1 MRSPQRNLATGLA
14 ATSLCAFLFA
24 ITANSQTQQ
33 TPPSLKTL
41 PVPEPPNLS
50 DFVKDRAAAI
60 RLGKALF
67 WDMQVSSDA
76 VVACATCHFNAGAD
90 SRSTNQINP
99 GLKRVGP
106 DFLPDPDLDFDIGP
120 NVALSA
126 ADYPFRKLADPNDRN
141 SAVLRDTNDV
151 GSSQGVFHRIFVDT
165 DPGQAV
171 DGTNPAPDPDGF
183 RVGSLN
189 VRRVEPRNTPTMINA
204 VFNFRNFWDGRAQND
219 FNGVNGLGARDLEA
233 VVYRADLPIQLRAVR
248 VSLVN
253 SSLASQAVGPPVNSF
268 EMSADGRTNP
278 DVGKKFTKSL
288 RLGARR
294 LFGLRPLGKQIVH
307 PQDSVLGPLSRSP
320 QRGLS
325 VASYTDMIQAAFHS
339 RWWLSTQIIRVNPDG
354 SHTIALVPLVP
365 LTDDEYTQMEY
376 NFSLFMGIAVQ
387 MYERTLVSDDAP
399 FDRFAEGQTTALTTV
414 QKQGLDLFLNNGC
427 VFCHGGPEFSD
438 ATVRRVSVNRLRRR
452 SGQLIDT
459 GFANIGVRPTRED
472 LGLGGNDSTPEARPL
487 AESRLARMGLFV
499 DPNLVPPLSD
509 ADVIAVDG
517 AFKIPSL
524 RNVELT
530 APYFHNGGQ
539 LTLRGVIDFYNRGGD
554 FVPIAGRE
562 GEIAPLN
569 VLNLTDSEKQALV
582 AFLRSL
588 TDERVRFAR
597 APFDHPQLFVPNGQ
611 FLADDGAGQGTDIFI
626 EIPAVGRDGGLPLP
640 RFLEQ
645 P

>member
-1 MRSPQRNLATGLA
+1 
-14 ATSLCAFLFA
+14 
-24 ITANSQTQQ
+24 
-33 TPPSLKTL
+33 
-41 PVPEPPNLS
+41 
-50 DFVKDRAAAI
+50 
-60 RLGKALF
+60 
-67 WDMQVSSDA
+67 
-76 VVACATCHFNAGAD
+76 
-90 SRSTNQINP
+90 
-99 GLKRVGP
+99 
-106 DFLPDPDLDFDIGP
+106 
-120 NVALSA
+120 
-126 ADYPFRKLADPNDRN
+126 
-141 SAVLRDTNDV
+141 
-151 GSSQGVFHRIFVDT
+151 
-165 DPGQAV
+165 
-171 DGTNPAPDPDGF
+171 
-183 RVGSLN
+183 
-189 VRRVEPRNTPTMINA
+189 MINA

-219 FNGVNGLGARDLEA
+219 FNGVNGLGARDPAA
-233 VVYRADLPIQLRAVR
+233 VVYRADLPVQLQAVR
-248 VSLVN
+248 VSLTN

-339 RWWLSTQIIRVNPDG
+339 KWWLSTQIIRVNPDG
-354 SHTIALVPLVP
+354 SHTIALLPLVP
-365 LTDDEYTQMEY
+365 LSDNEYTQMEY

-387 MYERTLVSDDAP
+387 MYERTLVSDDTP
-399 FDRFAEGQTTALTTV
+399 FDRFAEGQTTALTPV

-427 VFCHGGPEFSD
+427 IFCHGGPEFSD

-452 SGQLIDT
+452 FGQLIDT
-459 GFANIGVRPTRED
+459 GFANIGVRPTHDD
-472 LGLGGNDSTPEARPL
+472 LGLVETTAHRRHARWP
-487 AESRLARMGLFV
+487 SRAWRGWGLFV
-499 DPNLVPPLSD
+499 DPNLVPPVSD

-539 LTLRGVIDFYNRGGD
+539 LTLRGVVDFYSRGGD
-554 FVPIAGRE
+554 FVPIPGRE

-569 VLNLTDSEKQALV
+569 VLDLADSEKEALV

-597 APFDHPQLFVPNGQ
+597 APFHHPQLFVPNGQ
-611 FLADDGAGQGTDIFI
+611 FLADDGSGQGTDILI
-626 EIPAVGRDGGLPLP
+626 EIPAVGRVGGPPLP
-640 RFLEQ
+640 RFLGQ